1 MKPFKEKHKQYSV
14 DFKLTA
20 IRLAEH
26 PNIQTQDVAIALGI
40 HPFMLSRWKKEHRD
54 GPVHECIK
62 GIEEKVL
69 EQKQIRVLEKRV
81 NKLELE
87 NVLLKKSM
95 SHGFEPN

>member
-54 GPVHECIK
+54 GLFDGPVHECIK

-95 SHGFEPN
+95 